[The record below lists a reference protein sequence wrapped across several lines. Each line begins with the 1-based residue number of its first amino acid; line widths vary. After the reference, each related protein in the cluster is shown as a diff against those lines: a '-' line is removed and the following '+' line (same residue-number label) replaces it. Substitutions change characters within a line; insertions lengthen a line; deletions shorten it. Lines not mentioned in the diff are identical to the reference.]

1 MGAMQEFRF
10 AAVDGDADADADAD
24 ADSILLWDR
33 KGQAAAQNTLS
44 SWRA

>member
-10 AAVDGDADADADAD
+10 AAVDADADAD

-33 KGQAAAQNTLS
+33 RGQAAAQNTLS